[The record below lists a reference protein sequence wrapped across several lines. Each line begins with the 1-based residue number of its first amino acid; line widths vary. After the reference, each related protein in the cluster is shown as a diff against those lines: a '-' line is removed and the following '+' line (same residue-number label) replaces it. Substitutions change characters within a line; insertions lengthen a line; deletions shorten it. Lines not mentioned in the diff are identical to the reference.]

1 MYHPWREMAQFSQVP
16 QIENGKPDFS
26 PAFQKCELRNST
38 FFQLL
43 PERILSRLIKSGGR
57 SKLKLSFFPSSVI

>member
-26 PAFQKCELRNST
+26 PLFQKVELCNST
-38 FFQLL
+38 FFQLGTFL
-43 PERILSRLIKSGGR
+43 LFTIKTN
-57 SKLKLSFFPSSVI
+57 V